1 MIFPI
6 HIEKTEN
13 MKLKLLSVALGLL
26 FCTTAMAQVKG
37 GHNLKLAKLYTSGK
51 YEICLFKAEDLC
63 NDPAAGRESEPY
75 LYAAMCYIKLYESTD
90 PEVAADYK
98 DGMRQAVKYTTKFV
112 RKDTDGEL
120 YRQNTD
126 FIDVI
131 KKHLQKEMKTYC
143 SSENYTKASNSAR
156 NYEKLAHKP
165 DYLFLY
171 YSGMLKCMA
180 NNSVQGEHD
189 MAEARTQL
197 AEQVINNTVKV
208 DPIVKSLIID
218 GFLKYSMQLVNEKR
232 KKDAEA
238 VITLGKKVFPNDGY
252 ISVQYNMIVGKK

>member
-1 MIFPI
+1 
-6 HIEKTEN
+6 
-13 MKLKLLSVALGLL
+13 MKLKFISAVFCVF
-26 FCTTAMAQVKG
+26 FCTNLLAQVKG

-75 LYAAMCYIKLYESTD
+75 LYAAMCYIKLYESSD

-112 RKDTDGEL
+112 RKDTDGEI
-120 YRQNTD
+120 YNQNTD
-126 FIDVI
+126 FIDII
-131 KKHLQKEMKTYC
+131 KKHLQKEIKEFL
-143 SSENYTKASNSAR
+143 SSENYLKASNSAR
-156 NYEKLAHKP
+156 NYEKLGHTT

-197 AEQVINNTVKV
+197 ADQIINGTVKV
-208 DPIVKSLIID
+208 DPIVKNLIVD
-218 GFLKYSMQLVNEKR
+218 GFLKYSQQLIAEKR
-232 KKDAEA
+232 KSDAEA
-238 VITLGKKVFPNDGY
+238 VITLGNKLFPGNGY
-252 ISVQYNMIVGKK
+252 ITVQYNMIVGKK

>member
-1 MIFPI
+1 
-6 HIEKTEN
+6 
-13 MKLKLLSVALGLL
+13 MKYRFISVALCLL
-26 FCTTAMAQVKG
+26 FCANVMAQVKG

-75 LYAAMCYIKLYESTD
+75 LYAAMCYIKLFESSD

-120 YRQNTD
+120 YNQNLD

-131 KKHLQKEMKTYC
+131 KRHLQKEIKGFC

-156 NYEKLAHKP
+156 NYEKLGHKT
-165 DYLFLY
+165 DYVFLY

-197 AEQVINNTVKV
+197 ADQIIAGTVKV

-218 GFLKYSMQLVNEKR
+218 GFLKYSQQLIAEKR

-238 VITLGKKVFPNDGY
+238 VITLGNKLFPDNGY
-252 ISVQYNMIVGKK
+252 ITVQYNMIVGKK